1 MKHLD
6 LDFHLVGD
14 QGVGGSNPLSPMIL
28 SLTLAAFSYV
38 ASTAG
43 VAVDEVDFRISY
55 RSDG

>member
-1 MKHLD
+1 
-6 LDFHLVGD
+6 LVGD